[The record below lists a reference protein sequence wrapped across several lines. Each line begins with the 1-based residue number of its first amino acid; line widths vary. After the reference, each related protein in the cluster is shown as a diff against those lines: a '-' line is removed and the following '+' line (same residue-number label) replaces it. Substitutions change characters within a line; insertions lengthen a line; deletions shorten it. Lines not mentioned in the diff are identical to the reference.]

1 MNRLPQ
7 NFFEC
12 TKYEQSDWDL
22 LHNLLHYHFVLM
34 STLKAKTGG
43 GASKGQEA
51 TLTSHDLES
60 FRTYMYFF
68 FCERIYSLLL

>member
-43 GASKGQEA
+43 GGGKQRAR
-51 TLTSHDLES
+51 SHIDES
-60 FRTYMYFF
+60 
-68 FCERIYSLLL
+68 